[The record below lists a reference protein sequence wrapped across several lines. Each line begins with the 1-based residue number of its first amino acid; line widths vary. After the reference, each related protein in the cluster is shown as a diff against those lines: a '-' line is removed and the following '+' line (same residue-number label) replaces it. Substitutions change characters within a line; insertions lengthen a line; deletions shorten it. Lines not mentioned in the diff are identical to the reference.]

1 MNQLGDRLEAAIG
14 PASTGHSVAVRE
26 QLDPLR
32 AAVCGRIEI
41 ARDRLRRS
49 QRLELQVSL
58 FDRRAEHLAAARQH
72 ALDCLEAALLRRA
85 LSLAPIPG
93 IAMRPRLIAV
103 WPLER

>member
-1 MNQLGDRLEAAIG
+1 MESAR
-14 PASTGHSVAVRE
+14 ASHSIDVRS

-32 AAVCGRIEI
+32 AAVCGRIEM

-72 ALDCLEAALLRRA
+72 ALDGLDAALFRRA
-85 LSLAPIPG
+85 LSLAPTSAV
-93 IAMRPRLIAV
+93 AMRPRLIAV